1 MGSNVYVTRKI
12 PAESILILEAVCD
25 VVEVNPQDRALTR
38 EEFLHQVQGRDGL
51 LCLLTETIDDE
62 ALDAAAG
69 IKGVANYAV
78 GYNNINVSAAT
89 LRGIPV
95 SNTPGVLTD
104 TTADLAWG
112 LMFAIARRIAESDR
126 FVREGKF
133 HGWDPLMFLGTDIS
147 GKTLGIVGGG
157 RIGTATAK
165 RAAGFNMRI
174 LYTSRNR
181 YDDIESTG
189 AKHHSL
195 DDLLRE
201 SDYVSVHTPLTPET
215 THLIGERELDLMKP
229 TAFLINTSRGPVV
242 HEAAL
247 VQALKENRIAGAG
260 LDVFE
265 REPELEPGLAGLDNV
280 VIVPHIGSASTATR
294 TAMGNMA
301 ATNLIAMLRGEDPPN
316 CINPE
321 YVQNRQIFTFQCKEQ

>member
-1 MGSNVYVTRKI
+1 MDSNVYVTRKI
-12 PAESILILEAVCD
+12 PEESILILEAACD
-25 VVEVNPQDRALTR
+25 VVDVNPHDRALTR
-38 EEFLHQVQGRDGL
+38 EEFLNEAQGRDGL

-62 ALDAAAG
+62 ALDSAAG

-78 GYNNINVSAAT
+78 GYNNIDVSAAT
-89 LRGIPV
+89 RRGIPV

-147 GKTLGIVGGG
+147 GKTLGVVGGG

-165 RAAGFNMRI
+165 RAGGFDMRI

-181 YDDIESTG
+181 YDEIESVG
-189 AKHHSL
+189 AEYHSL
-195 DDLLRE
+195 DYLLRE
-201 SDYVSVHTPLTPET
+201 SDYVSIHTPLTPET
-215 THLIGERELDLMKP
+215 THLIGERELEIMKP
-229 TAFLINTSRGPVV
+229 TAFLINTSRGPEV
-242 HEAAL
+242 HEAAQ
-247 VQALKENRIAGAG
+247 VQALKENQIAGAG

-265 REPELEPGLAGLDNV
+265 REPELEPGLDELENV

-301 ATNLIAMLRGEDPPN
+301 ATNLIAMLRGEVPPN

-321 YVQNRQIFTFQCKEQ
+321 YVQNTRFYT

>member
-12 PAESILILEAVCD
+12 PTESILILEAVCD
-25 VVEVNPQDRALTR
+25 VVDVNPHDRALTR

-62 ALDAAAG
+62 ALDVSAG
-69 IKGVANYAV
+69 IKGIANYAV
-78 GYNNINVSAAT
+78 GYNNINVLAAT
-89 LRGIPV
+89 RRGIPV

-165 RAAGFNMRI
+165 RAGGFNMRI

-181 YDDIESTG
+181 YDDIESIG
-189 AKHHSL
+189 AEYHSL
-195 DDLLRE
+195 DVLLRE
-201 SDYVSVHTPLTPET
+201 SDYVSVHTPLTLET

-265 REPELEPGLAGLDNV
+265 REPELEPGLTGLDNV
-280 VIVPHIGSASTATR
+280 VIVPHIGSASTTTR

-301 ATNLIAMLRGEDPPN
+301 AANLIAMLRGEDPPN

-321 YVQNRQIFTFQCKEQ
+321 YVQNRQIFTSK

>member
-1 MGSNVYVTRKI
+1 MGTNVYVTRKI
-12 PAESILILEAVCD
+12 PEESIRILEAACD
-25 VVEVNPQDRALTR
+25 VVDVNPHDRALTR
-38 EEFLHQVQGRDGL
+38 DEFLNEVRGRNGL

-78 GYNNINVSAAT
+78 GYNNIDVPAAT
-89 LRGIPV
+89 RRGIPV

-112 LMFAIARRIAESDR
+112 LMFAIARRIVESDR
-126 FVREGKF
+126 FVRDGKF
-133 HGWDPLMFLGTDIS
+133 HGWDPLMFLGTDIT
-147 GKTLGIVGGG
+147 GQTLGIVGGG
-157 RIGTATAK
+157 RIGAATAK
-165 RAAGFNMRI
+165 RAAGFSMRV

-181 YDDIESTG
+181 HDEIEAIG
-189 AKHHSL
+189 AEYRSL

-201 SDYVSVHTPLTPET
+201 SDYVSIHTPLSTET
-215 THLIGERELDLMKP
+215 THLIGERELNLMKP
-229 TAFLINTSRGPVV
+229 SAFLINTSRGPVV

-247 VQALKENRIAGAG
+247 VQALRENRIAGAG

-265 REPELEPGLAGLDNV
+265 REPELEPGLAELDNV

-294 TAMGNMA
+294 TAMGNVA
-301 ATNLIAMLRGEDPPN
+301 ATNLIAMLRDEDPPN
-316 CINPE
+316 CVNPE
-321 YVQNRQIFTFQCKEQ
+321 YLTYR